1 MQNKFLVSI
10 NNLSDIEVYKKVGV
24 TTFLF
29 PLEGYTV
36 GYPGVFSVPEIN
48 DVKETKKYVLI
59 NRILNSLDIDNLKE
73 LLPKLKVKGLVFED
87 IGVFNLVKKLNLDLE
102 LIFFP
107 NHFNTNYYSINA
119 FLDKGID
126 SAVVSNEITK
136 DEIEDIT
143 KNAIKPVVLQVFG
156 YNMAMYSR
164 RLLLDNYA
172 KVYNLEKKNPLEI
185 TESVSKHKFLVY
197 ENEYGTVLYDYNV
210 FNGESLLSLDN
221 VLYFLVNTAFLD
233 SDEVIKFLTGNYEGD
248 YYGFLEKETI
258 FKLRDE

>member
-10 NNLSDIEVYKKVGV
+10 NSFDDIEVYKKVGI

-36 GYPGVFSVPEIN
+36 GYPGVFNVLQIN
-48 DVKETKKYVLI
+48 EVKEKNIYVLI
-59 NRILNSLDIDNLKE
+59 NRILNSQDIDNLKE
-73 LLPKLKVKGLVFED
+73 LLLKLKVKGLVFED
-87 IGVFNLVKKLNLDLE
+87 IGVFNLVKKLKLDLE

-107 NHFNTNYYSINA
+107 NHFNTNYQSINA
-119 FLDKGID
+119 FLNKGID

-136 DEIEDIT
+136 KEIEDIT

-172 KVYNLEKKNPLEI
+172 KAYNLEKQNPLEI
-185 TESVSKHKFLVY
+185 RENVSKHKFLVY
-197 ENEYGTVLYDYNV
+197 ENNYGTVL
-210 FNGESLLSLDN
+210 
-221 VLYFLVNTAFLD
+221 
-233 SDEVIKFLTGNYEGD
+233 
-248 YYGFLEKETI
+248 
-258 FKLRDE
+258 